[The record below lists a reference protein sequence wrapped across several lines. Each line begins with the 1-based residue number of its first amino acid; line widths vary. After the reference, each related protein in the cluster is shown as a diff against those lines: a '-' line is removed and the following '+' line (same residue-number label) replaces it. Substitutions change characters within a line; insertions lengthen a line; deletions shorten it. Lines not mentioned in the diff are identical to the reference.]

1 MILPIFFQRN
11 LTVGLKS
18 LWHRRLRSLL
28 TVLGIVFGVASVIAM
43 LAIGEGASYEAQQRI
58 KQMGS
63 LNIIVRSVK
72 PPAKASK
79 SSQNMGR
86 MDKYGLL
93 KSDFNRLKAIPSLS
107 QAAQLRRTRETV
119 WHEEWNFPAQLVAT
133 NPSYFQLVNLALTSG
148 RLFNENDY
156 LYRSNVAVLGA
167 GLAQKLFP
175 LGGGLNGTV
184 RVKKNYYRVIGI
196 LSDRSISGG
205 GSTVATENVNYEI
218 YIPLSTGL
226 SQFGEFIFKNE
237 GGSEV
242 REWVELHEIVLK
254 AGRESDIP
262 ATVSLISAEMKR
274 SHKTADYE
282 IMVPL
287 ELLKQAEQT
296 KRIFNIVLGSIAA
309 ISLLVGGIGIM
320 NIMLASVMERIRE
333 IGLRRAL
340 GARKRDIV
348 IQFLSEA
355 VILSAIGGA
364 IGVILG
370 VFIPALV
377 TRATGMKTIVT
388 IWSPILAF
396 AISAAIGVIFGFYPA
411 RSAAELDPITALR
424 NE

>member
-1 MILPIFFQRN
+1 MIPAFFQRN

-18 LWHRRLRSLL
+18 LWHRRLRSFL

-72 PPAKASK
+72 PPADAGR
-79 SSQNMGR
+79 SSQAASR

-93 KSDFNRLKAIPSLS
+93 KSDFSRLETIPSIVQS
-107 QAAQLRRTRETV
+107 AQLRRTRETV
-119 WHEEWNFPAQLVAT
+119 WHEEWSFTGQLVMT
-133 NPSYFQLVNLALTSG
+133 NPGYFQLVNLAPASG
-148 RLFNENDY
+148 RLFNEDDA
-156 LYRSNVAVLGA
+156 RRRANVAVLGA

-175 LGGGLNGTV
+175 LSKGLGETV
-184 RVKKNYYRVIGI
+184 RIKRNYYRVIGI
-196 LSDRSISGG
+196 LADRSISGG
-205 GSTVATENVNYEI
+205 GATVAAENVNYEI
-218 YIPLSTGL
+218 YIPFSTGI
-226 SQFGEFIFKNE
+226 SQYGEFIFKNE
-237 GGSEV
+237 GGSEI
-242 REWVELHEIVLK
+242 REWIELHEIVLK
-254 AGRESDIP
+254 ADRETDIP
-262 ATVSLISAEMKR
+262 PTVNLIAAELKR

-355 VILSAIGGA
+355 VILSGIGGA
-364 IGVILG
+364 TGVILG
-370 VFIPALV
+370 IFIPVLV
-377 TRATGMKTIVT
+377 THATGMKTIVT
-388 IWSPILAF
+388 FWSPILAF
-396 AISAAIGVIFGFYPA
+396 AISAAIGVIFGLYPA

>member
-1 MILPIFFQRN
+1 MMLPIFFQRN
-11 LTVGLKS
+11 LEVGLKS

-72 PPAKASK
+72 PPAEAGK
-79 SSQNMGR
+79 SSQPMGI
-86 MDKYGLL
+86 DKYGLL
-93 KSDFNRLKAIPSLS
+93 KSDFYRLQTIPSLRQS
-107 QAAQLRRTRETV
+107 AQLRRTRETV
-119 WHEEWNFPAQLVAT
+119 WQGEWSFPGQLVLT
-133 NPSYFQLVNLALTSG
+133 NPSYFQLVSLSLASG

-167 GLAQKLFP
+167 GLIQKLFP
-175 LGGGLNGTV
+175 LGGGLGETV
-184 RVKKNYYRVIGI
+184 RVKRNYYRVIGI

-205 GSTVATENVNYEI
+205 GSTVSAENVNYEI
-218 YIPLSTGL
+218 YIPLSTGM

-237 GGSEV
+237 GGSV
-242 REWVELHEIVLK
+242 QREWVELHEIVMK

-262 ATVSLISAEMKR
+262 ATVSLISAELKR
-274 SHKTADYE
+274 SHKAADYE

-370 VFIPALV
+370 IFIPALV

-388 IWSPILAF
+388 VWSPILAF

>member
-1 MILPIFFQRN
+1 
-11 LTVGLKS
+11 
-18 LWHRRLRSLL
+18 
-28 TVLGIVFGVASVIAM
+28 
-43 LAIGEGASYEAQQRI
+43 
-58 KQMGS
+58 MGS
-63 LNIIVRSVK
+63 LNIIVQSVK
-72 PPAKASK
+72 PPAEAGK
-79 SSQNMGR
+79 SSQNAGG

-93 KSDFNRLKAIPSLS
+93 KSDFDRLRAIPSLS
-107 QAAQLRRTRETV
+107 QSAQVRRTRETV
-119 WHEEWNFPAQLVAT
+119 WQGEWSFPAQLVST
-133 NPSYFQLVNLALTSG
+133 NPSYFQLVSLSLASG

-156 LYRSNVAVLGA
+156 LYRANVAVLGA

-175 LGGGLNGTV
+175 LGGGLGQTV
-184 RVKKNYYRVIGI
+184 RVKRNYYRVIGI
-196 LSDRSISGG
+196 LGDRSISGG
-205 GSTVATENVNYEI
+205 GSTVATENVNYDI

-237 GGSEV
+237 AGSQV

-254 AGRESDIP
+254 ANRESDIP
-262 ATVSLISAEMKR
+262 ATVSLIAAEMKR
-274 SHKTADYE
+274 SHKVADYE

-370 VFIPALV
+370 IFVPALV

-388 IWSPILAF
+388 LWSPILAF